1 MEIYPAVD
9 LRGGRV
15 AHVRLAGVSGHSVFG
30 DDPSAAVATIAAAGA
45 RWMHLVDLDRAYG
58 TGSNRDLVHSLLAQ
72 RPTLAVQVGGALGTE
87 EAIDDLLEWGATRVV
102 IGCGA
107 AARDPALVER
117 AVRRHGPAALA
128 VAIDASDERVTP
140 RGAAAPTDV
149 TVPALARRIHRA
161 GIRTAIYTDV
171 RRDGRLTGGDVAGA
185 ARLAA
190 TGLAV
195 VVSGGIATLDD
206 IRAARAAGLAGALI
220 GRALHEGR
228 LTLAE
233 ALACAAA

>member
-30 DDPSAAVATIAAAGA
+30 DDPAEVVAAITAAGS

-58 TGSNRDLVHSLLAQ
+58 TGSNRDLVRALLEQKSA
-72 RPTLAVQVGGALGTE
+72 LAVQVGGAIASGE
-87 EAIDDLLEWGATRVV
+87 VIDELLAWGASRVV

-107 AARDPALVER
+107 AARDPELVDG
-117 AVRRHGPAALA
+117 AVRRHGPAAVV
-128 VAIDASDERVTP
+128 VAIDATDDRITP
-140 RGAAAPTDV
+140 RGAPAPTDL
-149 TVPALARRIHRA
+149 TVPVLARRVHDA

-171 RRDGRLTGGDVAGA
+171 RQDGRLTGGDVAGA
-185 ARLAA
+185 ARLSR

-206 IRAARAAGLAGALI
+206 VRAARAAGLAGALI

-228 LTLAE
+228 MTLAE
-233 ALACAAA
+233 ALACAAD